1 MAATF
6 YISLFLQKNCRQRKI
21 DKENNLRA
29 QLKGLETAH
38 VQLLA
43 RFNKLTSEVSALQST

>member
-29 QLKGLETAH
+29 QLETLQATH
-38 VQLLA
+38 EQLLL
-43 RFNKLTSEVSALQST
+43 RFTKLDSEVAAIQST